1 MKSWLENNDI
11 EMYSTH
17 NERKSVVERFT
28 RTLTNKIYKYM
39 TSVSK
44 NVHIDK
50 LDDIVN
56 KYNNTYYKTIKM
68 KPADVKLSTYIDS
81 SKEILKVLNL
91 KLVIYLEYQNTKTF
105 LQKAMSQVGLKK
117 YLWLKKLKILFHGH
131 TLLVIL
137 KEKKLLERLGKRHF
151 KKQIKEFRIE
161 KVIKRKGDKLYFK
174 WKKYN
179 NLLNPNLGGGN
190 FTPPS
195 PPVGFPLITQ
205 KQ

>member
-68 KPADVKLSTYIDS
+68 KPADVKLNTYIDS
-81 SKEILKVLNL
+81 SKEILKVLTL

-105 LQKAMSQVGLKK
+105 LQKAMSQIGLKK
-117 YLWLKKLKILFHGH
+117 FLWLKKLKILFHGH

-190 FTPPS
+190 FNPP
-195 PPVGFPLITQ
+195 PQTGFPLITQ